1 MQVPENILALVEK
14 YHAGTITANEKIIL
28 DEWYHS
34 FDDNRVEINAGENDT
49 EQQLEERIKSRLN
62 NTIQYGSAPGINS
75 RRGVGRMPAV
85 AAAAGILI
93 IVSLGFYFI
102 FISKSSRQEIAT
114 SKSIHNQLKND
125 IAPGG
130 NKAVLTL
137 ADGSF
142 IVLDSA
148 ANGTLSNQGKIKIQ
162 KLDNG
167 LLAYTMNGRQVTEH
181 DEAFFNTI
189 STPRGGQ
196 YQVTLSDGT
205 KVWLNAASSIRFPVV
220 FTGTERIVEITGEA
234 YFEVTKNKHRPFIV
248 KANSSEIEVLGTHF
262 NVNAYNEETSTKTTL
277 LEGSVNVKRN
287 NYTAILL
294 PGQQARMNK
303 QGELKVFNDAD
314 LEEAVAWKDGLF
326 VMKKA
331 DIGTVMR
338 QIARWYDVEIV
349 YEGTVPPGRITGDM
363 SRNMNLSKML
373 EVMGLIGVHFTIEG
387 NKVLV
392 KP

>member
-277 LEGSVNVKRN
+277 LEGSVKVKRN

>member
-62 NTIQYGSAPGINS
+62 NTIQYGSAPVINS
-75 RRGVGRMPAV
+75 RKGVGRMPAV